1 MHFKIYTHKN
11 FDTILVKVLNIKMF
25 HGTKKSAPGVSNI
38 KSKFE
43 SDKGTST

>member
-1 MHFKIYTHKN
+1 
-11 FDTILVKVLNIKMF
+11 MF

-43 SDKGTST
+43 SDKGTRYISSLIKVNVYEVSPLKINY

>member
-1 MHFKIYTHKN
+1 
-11 FDTILVKVLNIKMF
+11 MF

-43 SDKGTST
+43 SDKGTSTSANVNAYAVSHVNINY

>member
-1 MHFKIYTHKN
+1 
-11 FDTILVKVLNIKMF
+11 MF

-43 SDKGTST
+43 SDKGTSTSVH

>member
-1 MHFKIYTHKN
+1 MISTLF
-11 FDTILVKVLNIKMF
+11 FSESVNIKMF

-43 SDKGTST
+43 SDKGGVHQFID